1 MRNFCGCDARN
12 KRSILEV
19 CEHYFLASSVKSAKK
34 TSGKQKKMKDVIKE
48 LYIQGKTVDEIC
60 AALNIARQTFYYHKK
75 ADFKK
80 GIDWDGLKLANLRS
94 EDELENKEALF
105 VNSLIENYEKFLKDA
120 GELSPEHIENLHK
133 FAKTYW
139 SIKAPRQINP
149 KEIELK
155 TAKKTVQTIANLAL
169 SQKQSEVT
177 TWLSENA
184 DAIISSVLKNEK

>member
-1 MRNFCGCDARN
+1 MR
-12 KRSILEV
+12 EV
-19 CEHYFLASSVKSAKK
+19 A
-34 TSGKQKKMKDVIKE
+34 KE
-48 LYIQGKTVDEIC
+48 LYLKGKSIDEIC
-60 AALNIARQTFYYHKK
+60 TALGITRQTFYYHKK

-80 GIDWDGLKLANLRS
+80 GIDWDGLKLSNLRS

-105 VNSLIENYEKFLKDA
+105 VNSLIENYEKFLQTA
-120 GELSPEHIENLHK
+120 GELNPEHIEDLHK
-133 FAKTYW
+133 FAKAYW

>member
-1 MRNFCGCDARN
+1 M
-12 KRSILEV
+12 
-19 CEHYFLASSVKSAKK
+19 
-34 TSGKQKKMKDVIKE
+34 
-48 LYIQGKTVDEIC
+48 
-60 AALNIARQTFYYHKK
+60 HKK
-75 ADFKK
+75 IFLLIFVVVSLVAFSCRKRHVRDFSPKANFDALWQILDCKYCFFEEK

-149 KEIELK
+149 RDIAVSA
-155 TAKKTVQTIANLAL
+155 AKKTLEAIAKLAL
-169 SQKQSEVT
+169 SHKQADVAQ
-177 TWLSENA
+177 WLSENA
-184 DAIISSVLKNEK
+184 DLIISNVVKNDK